1 MLPQVLLTG
10 AEHLLRRSLSQ
21 GAQGAT
27 HLLLHQRV
35 LVGDGVQQDGG
46 QLCNDKAQRVRSGPA
61 RPASHRLGLPP
72 QDAGP
77 LAPLHVPAASA
88 TAPPTLPASTIHPR
102 GAASHPL
109 AHRGLLGTHGLSAP
123 RALWQPHPDL
133 TPQALTAPRLL
144 PPRTAAAINAGATG
158 SGPGAKLPRLGAA
171 QAPSGSRRRRPMPG
185 APACCPRGPTLTL
198 HIGLGHLAPAS
209 PTACADSFFPNLEE
223 AKHRG

>member
-10 AEHLLRRSLSQ
+10 AERLLRRSLSQ

-46 QLCNDKAQRVRSGPA
+46 QLCNDKAQRARSGAA

-77 LAPLHVPAASA
+77 SLPGAFPPPCLPPPSTPGAPPPTPWATGVCLAPTGCPLRGRSGQPQPA
-88 TAPPTLPASTIHPR
+88 
-102 GAASHPL
+102 
-109 AHRGLLGTHGLSAP
+109 
-123 RALWQPHPDL
+123 L

-144 PPRTAAAINAGATG
+144 PPLDRGCYKRGRYGLGARCEAAPPG
-158 SGPGAKLPRLGAA
+158 SSPGPSWLPETPPGARCSCVLPA
-171 QAPSGSRRRRPMPG
+171 
-185 APACCPRGPTLTL
+185 GPPHSLFT
-198 HIGLGHLAPAS
+198 
-209 PTACADSFFPNLEE
+209 
-223 AKHRG
+223 